1 MDKLTKLKIAVLGCG
16 YVGLPLI
23 IELSKHFSV
32 LGFDIDQSR
41 IKELKSFIDRNGD
54 YSAREVREAEVAFSF
69 DKQKLKGFDVFIV
82 AVPTPVLNDRPD
94 LSCLIDAAQT
104 VSSSLSSGNCV
115 IFEST
120 VSAGCTRNVCLPFL
134 EKGSGLKAGKD
145 FLLAYSPERINPG
158 DQSHAL
164 SKVAKVVS
172 GLDDKSLRFVSRLYE
187 KIVPSIH
194 EAESLEVAEAS
205 KLLENI
211 QRDVNI
217 ALLNELQFCFD
228 EMGIPTDSVLKAA
241 STKWN
246 FNNYHPGLVG
256 GHCVPV
262 DPYYL
267 IDEAKKFSANLP
279 LIVQA
284 RKTNEEAVAN
294 FFRKILNKLKRPYAS
309 SYVLI
314 NGLSFKPDVPDIRNT
329 QVPSLKSMLEQ
340 HGVKIDV
347 YDPTVKA
354 EVAKNSFGI
363 ELLKKLPA
371 FDNYHLIVSPY
382 DLSIKRG
389 GRSR

>member
-1 MDKLTKLKIAVLGCG
+1 MTKLKIAVLGCG

-120 VSAGCTRNVCLPFL
+120 VSPGCTRNVCLPIL

>member
-1 MDKLTKLKIAVLGCG
+1 MNKLTKLKIAVLGCG

-54 YSAREVREAEVAFSF
+54 YSAKEVREAEVAFSF

-120 VSAGCTRNVCLPFL
+120 VFPGCTRNVCLPIL

-228 EMGIPTDSVLKAA
+228 EMGIPMDSVLKAA

>member
-1 MDKLTKLKIAVLGCG
+1 
-16 YVGLPLI
+16 
-23 IELSKHFSV
+23 
-32 LGFDIDQSR
+32 
-41 IKELKSFIDRNGD
+41 
-54 YSAREVREAEVAFSF
+54 
-69 DKQKLKGFDVFIV
+69 
-82 AVPTPVLNDRPD
+82 
-94 LSCLIDAAQT
+94 
-104 VSSSLSSGNCV
+104 
-115 IFEST
+115 
-120 VSAGCTRNVCLPFL
+120 
-134 EKGSGLKAGKD
+134 
-145 FLLAYSPERINPG
+145 
-158 DQSHAL
+158 
-164 SKVAKVVS
+164 
-172 GLDDKSLRFVSRLYE
+172 
-187 KIVPSIH
+187 
-194 EAESLEVAEAS
+194 
-205 KLLENI
+205 
-211 QRDVNI
+211 
-217 ALLNELQFCFD
+217 
-228 EMGIPTDSVLKAA
+228 MGIPTDSVLKAA

-284 RKTNEEAVAN
+284 RKTNVEAVAN

-363 ELLKKLPA
+363 ELLK
-371 FDNYHLIVSPY
+371 
-382 DLSIKRG
+382 
-389 GRSR
+389 

>member
-1 MDKLTKLKIAVLGCG
+1 MVKLTKLKIAVLGCG

-120 VSAGCTRNVCLPFL
+120 VSPGCTRNVCLPIL

-172 GLDDKSLRFVSRLYE
+172 SLDDKSLRFVSRLYE